1 MKKVAFIGAGSLQF
15 TTSCVRDLLT
25 FPSFK
30 ECEFALM
37 DINPDNLAAIKKIVE
52 KILLEMNCEKCRVTY
67 SRRGDFGRA
76 RKYADFGKSRFL

>member
-30 ECEFALM
+30 QCEFALL

-52 KILLEMNCEKCRVTY
+52 K
-67 SRRGDFGRA
+67 
-76 RKYADFGKSRFL
+76 